1 MNMKILYALAIG
13 YGLYFLSRRR
23 PLMNSQAQAR
33 PVPRRGELVTAGPG
47 AGTYN
52 VQADVINEKYDPI
65 NLTLE
70 RARTW
75 SKTAL
80 IEAGLY
86 DPLTNRPTAAFYAL
100 PRRG

>member
-1 MNMKILYALAIG
+1 MNMKIIYALVVGYALYA
-13 YGLYFLSRRR
+13 FSRAR
-23 PLMNSQAQAR
+23 PLMNNRGPAEA
-33 PVPRRGELVTAGPG
+33 PPRGELVTQGPG

-52 VQADVINEKYDPI
+52 VQADVINQKYDPN
-65 NLTLE
+65 NLTFE
-70 RARTW
+70 RAKTW

-100 PRRG
+100 QRSG